1 MRTRARVSA
10 RIPETIPI
18 DSRTGGYPRSLC
30 SAIHYDRHVS
40 LPQMSGASSTT
51 QALDIT
57 VTGPPVTPQPSRSR
71 SAPRSGVTPERVARA
86 PRTAYE
92 LPQEFDIGR
101 VNTVATT
108 ASMSAETGR
117 DLPYG
122 IIPNESTVKFKKAYD
137 GGKPNLGYIAVLVV
151 KDEDMALV
159 SMSFKTVPW
168 QIGKPV
174 LEATNKFAVAK
185 GLSGEFKQRYGGIDW
200 IGIDKAALASHC
212 AYLEKTGWFCTP
224 DSCKG
229 ADQMVHVVK
238 SLSADMLSA
247 NMPIGFVLAETI
259 IPNKSLLQKYKV
271 ILGILQRRMAI
282 GVSPED
288 DGASQ
293 ATEAEGV

>member
-1 MRTRARVSA
+1 
-10 RIPETIPI
+10 
-18 DSRTGGYPRSLC
+18 
-30 SAIHYDRHVS
+30 
-40 LPQMSGASSTT
+40 MSGASSTT
-51 QALDIT
+51 LTNGTTATL
-57 VTGPPVTPQPSRSR
+57 PVTPQPNRSR
-71 SAPRSGVTPERVARA
+71 SAPRGGVTPERPARA
-86 PRTAYE
+86 PRTTYE

-108 ASMSAETGR
+108 ARMAGQTGR

-122 IIPNESTVKFKKAYD
+122 IIPNESSAKFNKRYE
-137 GGKPNLGYIAVLVV
+137 GSKPNLGYIAVLVV

-174 LEATNKFAVAK
+174 LDAMSKIAVAK
-185 GLSGEFKQRYGGIDW
+185 GLSGDFKQRYDGIDW
-200 IGIDKAALASHC
+200 IGIDKGSLTSHC
-212 AYLEKTGWFCTP
+212 TYLEKIGWFCTP

-229 ADQMVHVVK
+229 ADQMVHVIK
-238 SLSADMLSA
+238 SLSSGVLSA
-247 NMPIGFVLAETI
+247 NMPIDFVLAETI
-259 IPNKSLLQKYKV
+259 IPNQNLLQKYKV